1 MTSQRNHTPARL
13 LIATAIL
20 GTSVALTVPAPAS
33 AATSTVYAQ
42 TRPTPARQAPIA
54 DTRMR
59 PAQAGSIIS
68 SRRVA
73 DLTAQQVAA
82 ELQGEVE
89 SDLVRHGVTAYQV
102 VYRTTNS
109 AGEPT
114 TASQF
119 LVLPKTVGRHLP
131 TVAWLHGTIA
141 YRKDTASENPGSS
154 DRLAAYL
161 LASTGR
167 AVSAPDYVGLGA
179 GEGFHPYGDPRATVA
194 ATVDGLRAA
203 RAFAHRNGREL
214 DREVQVSGFSQGG
227 PATMLVGRAL
237 QEEGADQYF
246 RLGALAPVAGPFHL
260 SAFEAAAADDKIDK
274 SGLYLAYFATAW
286 NKTYGL
292 YSSPSEAFRAP
303 YDQIVE
309 ELFDGY
315 HTTEQIAGA
324 LPPASKD
331 LFTSDFLDR
340 IRTPSGV
347 LKQRLHALDTTCDW
361 KPNVP
366 VSLFHARGDKDV
378 DASHPAYCAQ
388 QLKDNGADFRL
399 TDVGD
404 HDHNNSVEQALPRIV
419 RFFDETADA
428 D

>member
-1 MTSQRNHTPARL
+1 MTSQRSHTPARL
-13 LIATAIL
+13 LIAAAVL
-20 GTSVALTVPAPAS
+20 GTGAALTTPVPAS
-33 AATSTVYAQ
+33 AAASAVYAQ
-42 TRPTPARQAPIA
+42 AGAAPIQQTAIA
-54 DTRMR
+54 DSRTR

-68 SRRVA
+68 ARRVA
-73 DLTAQQVAA
+73 ELTGRQVVA
-82 ELQGEVE
+82 ELQGKVD
-89 SDLVRHGVTAYQV
+89 SSQVRHGVTAYQV

-114 TASQF
+114 TASQL
-119 LVLPKTVGRHLP
+119 LVLPKTFERRLP
-131 TVAWLHGTIA
+131 TVSWLHGTIA
-141 YRKDTASENPGSS
+141 YRKDAASENPSS
-154 DRLAAYL
+154 GDRLAAYL

-167 AVSAPDYVGLGA
+167 AVSAPDYVGLGV
-179 GEGFHPYGDPRATVA
+179 GEGFHPYGDPRATIA

-203 RAFAHRNGREL
+203 RDFAHRNGREL
-214 DREVQVSGFSQGG
+214 DRKVQVSGFSQGG

-237 QEEGADQYF
+237 QQEGADPYF

-260 SAFEAAAADDKIDK
+260 SAFEAAAADDKVAK

-292 YSSPSEAFRAP
+292 YDSPSDAFRAP

-309 ELFDGY
+309 ELFDGE

-331 LFTSDFLDR
+331 LFTEEFLDR

-347 LKQRLHALDTTCDW
+347 LKNRLHALDTTCDW
-361 KPNVP
+361 KPDVP
-366 VSLFHARGDKDV
+366 VSLFHARGDMDV
-378 DASHPAYCAQ
+378 DASHSAYCAQ
-388 QLKDNGADFRL
+388 QLTDNGADYRL

-404 HDHNNSVEQALPRIV
+404 YDHSDSVSQALPRIV
-419 RFFDETADA
+419 RFFDETTDA
-428 D
+428 G

>member
-1 MTSQRNHTPARL
+1 M
-13 LIATAIL
+13 
-20 GTSVALTVPAPAS
+20 
-33 AATSTVYAQ
+33 
-42 TRPTPARQAPIA
+42 
-54 DTRMR
+54 
-59 PAQAGSIIS
+59 
-68 SRRVA
+68 
-73 DLTAQQVAA
+73 
-82 ELQGEVE
+82 
-89 SDLVRHGVTAYQV
+89 TAYQV

-119 LVLPKTVGRHLP
+119 LVLPKTFGRRLP

-378 DASHPAYCAQ
+378 DASHSAYCAQ

-399 TDVGD
+399 TDIGD
-404 HDHNNSVEQALPRIV
+404 HDHNGSVEQALPRIV

>member
-1 MTSQRNHTPARL
+1 MTSQRFHIRL
-13 LIATAIL
+13 LVGAAVLGSGAVLTAPV
-20 GTSVALTVPAPAS
+20 SAS
-33 AATSTVYAQ
+33 AVDSQ
-42 TRPTPARQAPIA
+42 TRPAPTSQASIADTPARQAQGGA
-54 DTRMR
+54 VV
-59 PAQAGSIIS
+59 S
-68 SRRVA
+68 SRQVA
-73 DLTAQQVAA
+73 DLTAQQIAS
-82 ELQGEVE
+82 ELQGKID
-89 SDLVRHGVTAYQV
+89 SSQVRYGVTAYQV

-109 AGEPT
+109 AGDPT
-114 TASQF
+114 IASQ
-119 LVLPKTVGRHLP
+119 LIVLPKTAGRRLS
-131 TVAWLHGTIA
+131 TVSWLHGTIA
-141 YRKDTASENPGSS
+141 YRKDVASEDPASG

-161 LASTGR
+161 FASTGR

-194 ATVDGLRAA
+194 AAVDALRAA
-203 RAFAHRNGREL
+203 RTFAHRDGREL
-214 DREVQVSGFSQGG
+214 ERTVQVSGFSQGG
-227 PATMLVGRAL
+227 PAAMLVGRAL
-237 QEEGADQYF
+237 QKEGADRYF

-260 SAFEAAAADDKIDK
+260 SAFEADAADDKIDK

-292 YSSPSEAFRAP
+292 YGSPSEAFRAP

-309 ELFDGY
+309 ELFDGD

-324 LPPASKD
+324 LSPASKD
-331 LFTSDFLDR
+331 LFTEDFLDK

-347 LKQRLHALDTTCDW
+347 LKRRLHALDTTCDW

-378 DASHPAYCAQ
+378 DDSHSEYCAQ
-388 QLKDNGADFRL
+388 QLTDNGADHRL

-404 HDHNNSVEQALPRIV
+404 YDHNNSVRRALPRIV
-419 RFFDETADA
+419 RFFDEATDA